1 MLEEGSG
8 QSQIHLSD
16 PSWAQW
22 LRLVTSYF
30 GGGDRRSGVQG
41 QPQLHKTLSKKIK
54 FKLKKKKKKE
64 KLKTPKKLGWIL
76 WASHNP
82 EVTLGQ
88 SYDGR
93 WTV

>member
-1 MLEEGSG
+1 MNVASLCVLEEGSG

-54 FKLKKKKKKE
+54 FKFKKNKGKTKDPKE
-64 KLKTPKKLGWIL
+64 VGVDFMGISQSRSCPWPKL
-76 WASHNP
+76 
-82 EVTLGQ
+82 
-88 SYDGR
+88 
-93 WTV
+93 